1 MSWNGS
7 NPNAA
12 NWTGASSGAGGEEL
26 YTLPIPPT
34 IASNPSIGI
43 VDGNLIPL
51 PTSYHD
57 LSVTTL
63 DATTGNIT
71 TINSTTGNI
80 TTINST
86 TINNSGNIDTATING
101 HTADASAW
109 STFPAY
115 HDVVANSVSG
125 LPVYDINNFRTG
137 NFVDVNASNNVVVLN
152 KTFTADCDVGNND
165 ILRLDQGQGD
175 LNVYGYALPLGDN
188 ALYVSGGTTLDG
200 GTIHGTTIGC
210 FPVAGINVTRIDVNQ
225 SGINVKSEVS
235 GVFIQGANTG
245 VVIKGG
251 NLVSGYISP
260 VDIGGETISIHAGTT
275 DIIGTN
281 TNVSA
286 VDLLTL
292 KTLENPIV
300 MKSSQVSLQS
310 GAVIPSLASND
321 DSVLLVGSIHGS
333 ITADGLPCVLPL
345 RINEARG
352 VEISNGTTWTT
363 NVLNATTIGA
373 TTGNITTLNSTT
385 VNTTNLNVSGTI
397 ITPAIDPTFITLPQT
412 TKQPPDWNSS
422 YLRRWDQYSYVF
434 NSSNAGGDDLNYF
447 ATISNED
454 IRPDT
459 DTPATWYLALWVSS
473 TIYSIGQPIY
483 WEGNFYISL
492 QDGNTELDPS
502 IYTDYWTPTTR
513 YTYGYID
520 AGIQFAPILG
530 DTSITMITKRGSR
543 GSGEMPQD
551 VSINTKSL
559 TNVELTNS
567 IIVQSPMYRQFD
579 MGQNDIVKCPNL
591 LNDESTITIS
601 TPFDMNL
608 NTNSGSGILTLSS
621 GSDIAING
629 ANRLIA
635 GDLNG
640 MLTMQTGGGINMYSQ
655 NGGNIT
661 ISTAFEPDDGGA
673 PQNIYMFS
681 RRNIEITNTDGD
693 HISIGSVGDLNLG
706 GVNININGTV
716 DMGTNTITNCPS
728 LSSASSL
735 TLAAGTGDINITPQS
750 VIFANGKL
758 DMTNHNIANASTI
771 TGQTNLTFATGI
783 SGFIHSTSAAEN
795 NITGGTNVSIAANN
809 GYAQINSALGGTTI
823 AAHNDVTITSSTGN
837 IVLNTPG
844 LISANNTLDM
854 NGNNII
860 NCPSIRYPYYG
871 RFYNNATQ
879 TLAAVST
886 NTPVNWTNAENNTG
900 IVITS
905 SNKLTIANAGKY
917 LVNWSAWLVH
927 GSGALCQ
934 SLMFLRLN
942 GSTILPYTSST
953 SFNNASLNYS
963 QIGMSSIISVAAGDQ
978 LQLVW
983 QASEVN
989 TPITASAPVSGTN
1002 GFAGIPSA
1010 TITITSI

>member
-26 YTLPIPPT
+26 YIIPNPANT
-34 IASNPSIGI
+34 TTNPSIGL

-71 TINSTTGNI
+71 TINSTN
-80 TTINST
+80 
-86 TINNSGNIDTATING
+86 INNSGNINTATING
-101 HTADASAW
+101 HSADASAW

-115 HDVVANSVSG
+115 HDVNANSVSG
-125 LPVYDINNFRTG
+125 LPAYDINNFRTG

-152 KTFTADCDVGNND
+152 KTFTADLEVGNND
-165 ILRLDQGQGD
+165 PLRLDQGQGD
-175 LNVYGYALPLGDN
+175 TAIYGYNLLPGDN

-200 GTIHGTTIGC
+200 GTIHGFTTGC
-210 FPVAGINVTRIDVNQ
+210 LPVAGINTTRIDVNQ
-225 SGINVKSEVS
+225 TGIRIKSEVS
-235 GVFIQGANTG
+235 GTYIQGAGVTG
-245 VVIKGG
+245 LVLKGG
-251 NLVSGYISP
+251 NTVGGYNSP
-260 VDIGGETISIHAGTT
+260 IDIHGETVTVQGGTISQTSTYGTYAT
-275 DIIGTN
+275 VEKMVI
-281 TNVSA
+281 
-286 VDLLTL
+286 
-292 KTLENPIV
+292 KTLDNPIELR
-300 MKSSQVSLQS
+300 SSKTTLMS
-310 GAVIPSLASND
+310 GALIPALVNND
-321 DSVLLVGSIHGS
+321 VTELFVGSIHGAE
-333 ITADGLPCVLPL
+333 TGDGLECVLPL
-345 RINEARG
+345 RINEVRG
-352 VEISNGTTWTT
+352 VEIDNGTTWTT
-363 NVLNATTIGA
+363 NLLNAETINVTT
-373 TTGNITTLNSTT
+373 
-385 VNTTNLNVSGTI
+385 LNVSGTT
-397 ITPAIDPTFITLPQT
+397 ITPIIDSTLIILPQT
-412 TKQPPDWNSS
+412 TKQPPNWNSS

-434 NSSNAGGDDLNYF
+434 NSSDAGGDDLNYF

-459 DTPATWYLALWVSS
+459 DTPGTWYLALWVSS

-502 IYTDYWTPTTR
+502 IYTDYWTPTDR
-513 YTYGYID
+513 YIYGYVD
-520 AGIQFAPILG
+520 AGIQFAPIPG

-681 RRNIEITNTDGD
+681 RRNIEISNTDGD

-735 TLAAGTGDINITPQS
+735 TLAAASTLSLTAGTGDISITPQS

-844 LISANNTLDM
+844 LISANNILDM
-854 NGNNII
+854 NGNDII

-900 IVITS
+900 IVITT

-927 GSGALCQ
+927 GSGPLCQ